1 MNERVHDENT
11 KQKKKEA
18 LGDLLNIVQPTG
30 SRASA
35 KSCDSLILN

>member
-1 MNERVHDENT
+1 MNEGVHVEIT
-11 KQKKKEA
+11 KRRKKEA